1 MKIERSR
8 RDLVGHAGF
17 VVQKWLKCGK
27 IWYVLSEYNIFRLHS
42 EKGCAIIKSKMVK
55 RLGGES
61 MAQLSDSIEQFIK
74 ELMCEEAHIELR
86 RNELA
91 QHFGCAPS
99 QINYVLATRFSVD
112 HGYIIE
118 SRRGGGGYVRIVRMQ
133 ERAEGN
139 LLEALLKR
147 VGNSV
152 DEDTAGAIITHLTDL
167 KLVTGNEG
175 ALMRSAVSRNALAL
189 PISAKDV
196 LRAAVLRNMLVQ
208 VFRNIEGGDQK

>member
-1 MKIERSR
+1 
-8 RDLVGHAGF
+8 
-17 VVQKWLKCGK
+17 
-27 IWYVLSEYNIFRLHS
+27 
-42 EKGCAIIKSKMVK
+42 
-55 RLGGES
+55 

-74 ELMCEEAHIELR
+74 ELMNEDAHIELR

-118 SRRGGGGYVRIVRMQ
+118 SRRGGGGYVRIVRLQ
-133 ERAEGN
+133 EREEGN
-139 LLEALLKR
+139 LLEALLNR

-152 DEDTAGAIITHLTDL
+152 DEDTANAIITHLTDL
-167 KLVTGNEG
+167 KLVTPNESMLLR
-175 ALMRSAVSRNALAL
+175 AAVSRNALAL

-208 VFRNIEGGDQK
+208 VFRNVEGGNRE

>member
-1 MKIERSR
+1 
-8 RDLVGHAGF
+8 
-17 VVQKWLKCGK
+17 
-27 IWYVLSEYNIFRLHS
+27 
-42 EKGCAIIKSKMVK
+42 
-55 RLGGES
+55 

-74 ELMCEEAHIELR
+74 ELMNEDAHIELR

-91 QHFGCAPS
+91 HHFGCAPS

-133 ERAEGN
+133 ARNQQG
-139 LLEALLKR
+139 LLEMLLER

-152 DEDTAGAIITHLTDL
+152 NEETANAIITNLEER
-167 KLVTGNEG
+167 KLATKGE
-175 ALMRSAVSRNALAL
+175 AQLMRAAVSRNALAL

-196 LRAAVLRNMLVQ
+196 LRAAVFRNMLIQ
-208 VFRNIEGGDQK
+208 VFRNNEEDKRNDV

>member
-1 MKIERSR
+1 
-8 RDLVGHAGF
+8 
-17 VVQKWLKCGK
+17 
-27 IWYVLSEYNIFRLHS
+27 
-42 EKGCAIIKSKMVK
+42 
-55 RLGGES
+55 

-74 ELMCEEAHIELR
+74 ELMCEEAQIEVR

-118 SRRGGGGYVRIVRMQ
+118 SRRGGGGYVRIVRIQ
-133 ERAEGN
+133 QRDDAD
-139 LLEALLKR
+139 LLESLLER

-152 DEDTAGAIITHLTDL
+152 DEETANAIISHLTDL
-167 KLVTGNEG
+167 KLVTENEA

-196 LRAAVLRNMLVQ
+196 LRAAVLKNMLMQ
-208 VFRNIEGGDQK
+208 VFRNSENEGGERNDV

>member
-1 MKIERSR
+1 
-8 RDLVGHAGF
+8 
-17 VVQKWLKCGK
+17 
-27 IWYVLSEYNIFRLHS
+27 
-42 EKGCAIIKSKMVK
+42 
-55 RLGGES
+55 

-133 ERAEGN
+133 EREEGN

-147 VGNSV
+147 VGTSV
-152 DEDTAGAIITHLTDL
+152 DEDTANAIITHLTDL
-167 KLVTGNEG
+167 KLVTGREA

-208 VFRNIEGGDQK
+208 VFRNNEGGDQE

>member
-1 MKIERSR
+1 
-8 RDLVGHAGF
+8 
-17 VVQKWLKCGK
+17 
-27 IWYVLSEYNIFRLHS
+27 
-42 EKGCAIIKSKMVK
+42 
-55 RLGGES
+55 
-61 MAQLSDSIEQFIK
+61 MAQLSDSIERFIK
-74 ELMCEEAHIELR
+74 ELMCEEQHIELR

-133 ERAEGN
+133 EREEGN
-139 LLEALLKR
+139 LLEALLNR

-152 DEDTAGAIITHLTDL
+152 DEDTANAIITHLKDL
-167 KLVTGNEG
+167 KLVTANE
-175 ALMRSAVSRNALAL
+175 AMLMRAAVSRNALAL

>member
-1 MKIERSR
+1 
-8 RDLVGHAGF
+8 
-17 VVQKWLKCGK
+17 
-27 IWYVLSEYNIFRLHS
+27 
-42 EKGCAIIKSKMVK
+42 
-55 RLGGES
+55 
-61 MAQLSDSIEQFIK
+61 MAQLSDSIERFIK
-74 ELMCEEAHIELR
+74 ELMCEEQHIELR

-133 ERAEGN
+133 EREEGN
-139 LLEALLKR
+139 LLEALLNR

-152 DEDTAGAIITHLTDL
+152 DEDTANAIITHLKDL
-167 KLVTGNEG
+167 KLVTLNE
-175 ALMRSAVSRNALAL
+175 AKLMCSAVSRNALAL

>member
-1 MKIERSR
+1 
-8 RDLVGHAGF
+8 
-17 VVQKWLKCGK
+17 
-27 IWYVLSEYNIFRLHS
+27 
-42 EKGCAIIKSKMVK
+42 
-55 RLGGES
+55 

-74 ELMCEEAHIELR
+74 ELMSEDAHIELR

-133 ERAEGN
+133 TRGEQN
-139 LLEALLKR
+139 LLETLLQR

-152 DEDTAGAIITHLTDL
+152 NEETANAIISNLYER
-167 KLVTGNEG
+167 KVVTENE
-175 ALMRSAVSRNALAL
+175 ALLMKSAVSRNALAL

-196 LRAAVLRNMLVQ
+196 LRAAVFRNMLMQ
-208 VFRNIEGGDQK
+208 VFKNKEEEERDDV

>member
-1 MKIERSR
+1 
-8 RDLVGHAGF
+8 
-17 VVQKWLKCGK
+17 
-27 IWYVLSEYNIFRLHS
+27 
-42 EKGCAIIKSKMVK
+42 
-55 RLGGES
+55 
-61 MAQLSDSIEQFIK
+61 MAQLSDSIEHFIK
-74 ELMCEEAHIELR
+74 ELMNEDAHVELR

-133 ERAEGN
+133 TRGEPN
-139 LLEALLKR
+139 LLNTLLNR

-152 DEDTAGAIITHLTDL
+152 NEETANAIISNLCERDMISA
-167 KLVTGNEG
+167 NEAG
-175 ALMRSAVSRNALAL
+175 LMRAAVSRNALAL

-196 LRAAVLRNMLVQ
+196 LRAAVFRNMLIQ
-208 VFRNIEGGDQK
+208 VFRNIEEAKRDDV

>member
-1 MKIERSR
+1 
-8 RDLVGHAGF
+8 
-17 VVQKWLKCGK
+17 
-27 IWYVLSEYNIFRLHS
+27 
-42 EKGCAIIKSKMVK
+42 
-55 RLGGES
+55 

-74 ELMCEEAHIELR
+74 ELMCEDTHIELR

-133 ERAEGN
+133 AQEDGN
-139 LLEALLKR
+139 LLEELLNR

-152 DEDTAGAIITHLTDL
+152 DEDTATAIITHLSDL
-167 KLVTGNEG
+167 KLITLNEA
-175 ALMRSAVSRNALAL
+175 ALMRAAVSRSALAL
-189 PISAKDV
+189 PVSAKDV
-196 LRAAVLRNMLVQ
+196 LRAAVLKNMLIQ
-208 VFRNIEGGDQK
+208 VFRNIEGGNVK

>member
-1 MKIERSR
+1 
-8 RDLVGHAGF
+8 
-17 VVQKWLKCGK
+17 
-27 IWYVLSEYNIFRLHS
+27 
-42 EKGCAIIKSKMVK
+42 
-55 RLGGES
+55 

-74 ELMCEEAHIELR
+74 ELMCEEAHVELR

-133 ERAEGN
+133 EREEGN
-139 LLEALLKR
+139 LLEALLNR

-152 DEDTAGAIITHLTDL
+152 DEETANAIITHLTDL
-167 KLVTGNEG
+167 KLVTVNE
-175 ALMRSAVSRNALAL
+175 ACLMRAAVSRNALAL

-208 VFRNIEGGDQK
+208 VFRNIEGGSRK

>member
-1 MKIERSR
+1 
-8 RDLVGHAGF
+8 
-17 VVQKWLKCGK
+17 
-27 IWYVLSEYNIFRLHS
+27 
-42 EKGCAIIKSKMVK
+42 
-55 RLGGES
+55 

-74 ELMCEEAHIELR
+74 ELMCDEAHIELR

-118 SRRGGGGYVRIVRMQ
+118 SRRGGGGYVRIMRMQ
-133 ERAEGN
+133 EREEGN
-139 LLEALLKR
+139 LLESLLER

-152 DEDTAGAIITHLTDL
+152 DEETANAIITHLKDL
-167 KLVTGNEG
+167 KLVTVNEA
-175 ALMRSAVSRNALAL
+175 ALMRAGVSRNALAL

-196 LRAAVLRNMLVQ
+196 LRAAVLRTMLVQ
-208 VFRNIEGGDQK
+208 VFRNIEGGEQK